1 MKFWNI
7 LKLRISGLFYNLRKL
22 CSNYNDFMSYGCHKC
37 TFSFVERILRFL
49 TCCAMAILY
58 SWQYNKEHSLNFV
71 MFKLDTKNIKAALQN
86 FEEIFL
92 YCWWVVHLILSNLKN
107 AIIIITYYWFLTPH
121 FCNNTKI
128 GILSFTNVERKFILR
143 IFYWSLLVT
152 SSRWYMF

>member
-1 MKFWNI
+1 MFDFSRLI
-7 LKLRISGLFYNLRKL
+7 LLNLDKISNFEIYWSSVYRVYFINLRKL

-37 TFSFVERILRFL
+37 TFSFVERILRFR

-107 AIIIITYYWFLTPH
+107 AIIIITYNRYIISYLCGKKIH
-121 FCNNTKI
+121 FEN
-128 GILSFTNVERKFILR
+128 ILLKLFGN
-143 IFYWSLLVT
+143 
-152 SSRWYMF
+152 